1 MLAALRERWL
11 TFSRQASTTKLWLQ
25 ASPCQ
30 RLSVSGLPGS
40 AAAPAISVPLPL
52 TSSQIDQE
60 KSAACSPMIS
70 RKNNGQQVGHCH
82 NHSSFLCFPLIPGA
96 LFISNRNLFYINFTP
111 SDRDLLGLFPS
122 RLKKKKGIK
131 TLPTVTHYRLW
142 LTWIRNERLQQSLRG
157 TGCTANCLLW
167 HRFAAAIATN
177 VQGLQC
183 KLLYCRLLHA
193 SAPLLVAVLRQQ
205 CKSSSKGRSSSLPS
219 IVMLPLDPNLFAKDN
234 IALSFVQW

>member
-111 SDRDLLGLFPS
+111 SDHDLLVLFPS
-122 RLKKKKGIK
+122 RLKKKKKDKNITNSD
-131 TLPTVTHYRLW
+131 TLSPVTYMYAKRAPE
-142 LTWIRNERLQQSLRG
+142 T
-157 TGCTANCLLW
+157 
-167 HRFAAAIATN
+167 
-177 VQGLQC
+177 
-183 KLLYCRLLHA
+183 K
-193 SAPLLVAVLRQQ
+193 SARDWVH
-205 CKSSSKGRSSSLPS
+205 SKLPS
-219 IVMLPLDPNLFAKDN
+219 VAQVCCSHCHQC
-234 IALSFVQW
+234 ARSAV